1 MEKQGVKTRD
11 LVEMAI
17 FAAIIVTLAFTPL
30 GYIPLGVITPT
41 TVHIPV
47 IIAGIIL
54 AWKKGAFACFV
65 FGLTSFLKASFIAPN
80 ITSFLFSPLYPGGNF
95 WSLVICFIPRIL
107 VGVIAY
113 FVFTG
118 LMKVIKNRSVSTVI
132 SAFLT
137 TIIHTI
143 LVMGMAYIFFAKEYA
158 EAVKISIKA
167 VKGAILAIVVGNGIP
182 EAIVAAVISTA
193 VCTALFTALRNRH

>member
-1 MEKQGVKTRD
+1 V
-11 LVEMAI
+11 
-17 FAAIIVTLAFTPL
+17 
-30 GYIPLGVITPT
+30 
-41 TVHIPV
+41 
-47 IIAGIIL
+47 
-54 AWKKGAFACFV
+54 
-65 FGLTSFLKASFIAPN
+65 
-80 ITSFLFSPLYPGGNF
+80 
-95 WSLVICFIPRIL
+95 PRIL

-158 EAVKISIKA
+158 EAVKISITA

-182 EAIVAAVISTA
+182 EAIVAAIISTA
-193 VCTALFTALRNRH
+193 VCTALFAALRNRR

>member
-11 LVEMAI
+11 LVEMAL
-17 FAAIIVTLAFTPL
+17 FAAIIVILAFTPL

-54 AWKKGAFACFV
+54 GWKKGAFAGFV

-137 TIIHTI
+137 IIQTI

-167 VKGAILAIVVGNGIP
+167 VKGAILAIVVENGIP

>member
-11 LVEMAI
+11 LVEMAL
-17 FAAIIVTLAFTPL
+17 FAAIIVILAFTPL

-54 AWKKGAFACFV
+54 GWKKRAFAGFV

-95 WSLVICFIPRIL
+95 WSLVICFVPRIL

-158 EAVKISIKA
+158 EAVKISITA

-182 EAIVAAVISTA
+182 EAIVAAIISTA
-193 VCTALFTALRNRH
+193 VCTALFAALRNRR